1 MRKVFLEMVFGL
13 LILPGIGAAA
23 FAADRDIPISVSVLP
38 QTCFVER
45 VAGERASRILF
56 IAR

>member
-1 MRKVFLEMVFGL
+1 MRKVLLGRVFGL

-38 QTCFVER
+38 RACFVER
-45 VAGERASRILF
+45 VAGEGASRILF